1 MQNNGMANYW
11 AQSLNICRQNPAQ
24 FLMQMRFGIPAEIS
38 NDPEAIVQHLMNT
51 GRMSQNDLQRIQAF
65 KNEVESNFQNVNTR

>member
-11 AQSLNICRQNPAQ
+11 AQSLNICRKNPAQ
-24 FLMQMRFGIPAEIS
+24 FLMQMRFGIPAEIA

-65 KNEVESNFQNVNTR
+65 KNEIESNFQNANTR